1 MKLFKQILK
10 LNCLGFKRILFYV
23 VVLASC
29 SIFDLLGVGLIVPYY
44 EYIINDKDLFSLS
57 KYYGNENI
65 KIYVTFIFVLIFITR
80 GFTSFI
86 SSYLHGLFTYQNYY
100 LLYKK
105 LVNNLLI
112 STASH
117 YNSFTNEE
125 HVRLFND
132 ELTNYTRIMT
142 SSIIIGTELFI
153 LITTI
158 AVLSFINIYLLI
170 TSVLIFIS
178 LIYFTNFLISGRN
191 KINGLLRFRI
201 RQLLFKESSNI
212 VNQFIYN
219 KLTKP
224 NINILNNV
232 KRHSLLL
239 IINLLIKSLPK
250 YVIESFFCIF
260 VVIII
265 FTIYNFNYFSISE
278 LSLFLIFSARL
289 LPSFSRLLTNFI
301 QISNLKS
308 SLSIIDRHLQSSKD
322 DFNQLYIK
330 DNVTINNAHVTKGKF
345 FLDIPEFI
353 LKKGKHTL
361 ISGSSGSGK
370 SSFIEFLLGFNSCCV
385 KKITVDGV
393 SIKSLVC
400 LRNNFSYVPQEFIF
414 PSCKLKEFISGNES
428 FNIKKFSKIVSL
440 GFLQD
445 ILENHS
451 LDTYLFKIQ
460 NKLSGGQKQRILLA
474 AALYSEK
481 NYMVLDEP
489 TSSQDS
495 QLEKHLFNSLF
506 SIKGLT
512 IICISHNEEIKELF
526 NTVYYIKNNKMLL
539 SKCL

>member
-1 MKLFKQILK
+1 MKLFKQIFK
-10 LNCLGFKRILFYV
+10 LNCLSLKRFLFYV
-23 VVLASC
+23 LVLASC
-29 SIFDLLGVGLIVPYY
+29 SIFDLLGIGLIVPFY
-44 EYIINDKDLFSLS
+44 EYIINDKDLFTLNQ
-57 KYYGNENI
+57 YYINENI
-65 KIYVTFIFVLIFITR
+65 KIYVTFIFVLIFIIR

-86 SSYLHGLFTYQNYY
+86 SSYLHGLITYKNYH

-112 STASH
+112 SSASH

-142 SSIIIGTELFI
+142 SFVIIGTELFI

-158 AVLSFINIYLLI
+158 VVLSFINIYLLI
-170 TSVLIFIS
+170 TSILVFLF
-178 LIYFTNFLISGRN
+178 LIYFTNLFISGRN

-201 RQLLFKESSNI
+201 RKLLFKESSNI

-219 KLTKP
+219 KLTNP
-224 NINILNNV
+224 SINILKNV
-232 KRHSLLL
+232 KRHSKLLL
-239 IINLLIKSLPK
+239 TNLLIKSLPK
-250 YVIESFFCIF
+250 YVIESSFCIF

-265 FTIYNFNYFSISE
+265 FSIYHFNHLSISK

-301 QISNLKS
+301 QINNLKS
-308 SLSIIDRHLQSSKD
+308 SLAIIERHLQSSKD
-322 DFNQLYIK
+322 DSSKVIIK
-330 DNVTINNAHVTKGKF
+330 DNLIIHNAQVKKGKF
-345 FLDIPEFI
+345 VLDIPDFTLER
-353 LKKGKHTL
+353 GKHTL
-361 ISGSSGSGK
+361 ILGPSGSGK
-370 SSFIEFLLGFNSCCV
+370 SSFIEFLLGFNFSRV
-385 KKITVDGV
+385 KKITVDGIEIKDLV
-393 SIKSLVC
+393 S

-414 PSCKLKEFISGNES
+414 PSCKLKEFISGKET
-428 FNIKKFSKIVSL
+428 FNYEKFNKVSSL
-440 GFLQD
+440 GFLRD

-481 NYMVLDEP
+481 NYIVLDEP

-495 QLEKHLFNSLF
+495 HLEKHLFNSLF
-506 SIKGLT
+506 SIKNLS
-512 IICISHNEEIKELF
+512 IICISHNEKINEYF
-526 NTVYYIKNNKMLL
+526 NTVYYINNNKMLL
-539 SKCL
+539 SK